1 MKRFITSENGLTL
14 MELLVAIA
22 MTTIVVA
29 AVFTTFIVQQRSFG
43 TQDQVAEMVQS
54 SKIAFNMLTDTIRN
68 AGLGY
73 PEFEQPNINGN
84 SLVFEAVDS
93 GANGGPDSITLIGGF
108 RMVAT
113 LAQALGFG
121 SNQMRID
128 YIDEPE
134 FNLTDKS
141 HISIDGIGYARIIGC
156 TSFTAEGKC
165 QASGIITLDRT
176 VNVSYPVGRPVY
188 IIEDITFC
196 VNGNRELQMRKRGAD
211 SGSCTGGGDVD
222 TILQNVDDLQFGYGV
237 DTNNDNVIE
246 WYDTPPAGNTVSAIR
261 VGLVTRTMRE
271 DQDLSP
277 ASKPYSANG
286 ITLENNTTPDND
298 RFRRMVWQMIVKIR
312 NPRRV

>member
-68 AGLGY
+68 AGSGY
-73 PEFEQPNINGN
+73 PEFEQPIINGN

-93 GANGGPDSITLIGGF
+93 GHNGGPDSITLIGGF

-113 LAQALGFG
+113 LAQAVGFG
-121 SNQMRID
+121 SNQMRIN

-141 HISIDGIGYARIIGC
+141 YISIDGIGYARIIGC
-156 TSFTAEGKC
+156 TSDTNGKC
-165 QASGIITLDRT
+165 RASEIITLDRA

-188 IIEDITFC
+188 LIEDVTFC

-211 SGSCTGGGDVD
+211 SGNCTGGEEVD

-237 DTNNDNVIE
+237 DTDNDNVIE
-246 WYDTPPAGNTVSAIR
+246 WYDIPPPGNTVSAIR

-277 ASKPYSANG
+277 ASKPYYANG
-286 ITLENNTTPDND
+286 IRLENNTTRDD
-298 RFRRMVWQMIVKIR
+298 DKFRRMVWQMIVKIR